1 MKDITIHP
9 KATIKEAMEFLNKTA
24 EKVLL
29 VVDDDDQTLIG
40 TLTDGDIRRYILEGR
55 NLSGTIENAYMPNPI
70 FVFQKDFN
78 LEKAKRA
85 LTENKIDLVPIL
97 DQNKIVVDFIT
108 WGMAFGNTKRSE
120 DQRLNVPVVIMAGGK
135 GTRLEPFTR
144 VLPKPLIPV
153 GDKPVIDHIVDRF
166 RVYGVSQFYL
176 TVHHMSKIMRAYF
189 EENEPDYSIGFAEED
204 KPRGTAGSLKLLADK
219 LNKPFF
225 VSNCDIIIETDYAD
239 LYRFHT
245 QNRHDIT
252 LVASAKQFNIP
263 YGICEINSNGSL
275 ERIKEKP
282 EYNFLV
288 NAGMYVLNPAVLEL
302 IPDNQLFHITHLIDK
317 VREKGGVVG
326 VYPVSENAWIDVGQW
341 AEYKKALKVIEDI

>member
-9 KATIKEAMEFLNKTA
+9 QATIKEAMEALDKTA

-29 VVDDDDQTLIG
+29 VVDDKQTLIG
-40 TLTDGDIRRYILEGR
+40 TLTDGDIRRHILKG
-55 NLSGTIENAYMPNPI
+55 NDLIGTIYNAYHRKPFFVLQEDCNP
-70 FVFQKDFN
+70 
-78 LEKAKRA
+78 EKIKKV

-97 DQNKIVVDFIT
+97 DRNRKVLDFIT
-108 WGMAFGNTKRSE
+108 WEQAFGNNRRPENQK
-120 DQRLNVPVVIMAGGK
+120 LNVPVVIMAGGK

-153 GDKPVIDHIVDRF
+153 GDKPVIDHIIDRF
-166 RVYGVSQFYL
+166 RDHGISEFYL
-176 TVHHMSKIMRAYF
+176 TIHHMSKIMRAYF
-189 EENEPDYSIGFAEED
+189 EEKEPDYSIGFAEENE
-204 KPRGTAGSLKLLADK
+204 PRGTAGSLKLLADK

-239 LYRFHT
+239 LYRFHM
-245 QNRHDIT
+245 QNKHDIT

-263 YGICEINSNGSL
+263 YGICELNSAGSL

-302 IPDNQLFHITHLIDK
+302 IPDNQLFHITHLIDRIK
-317 VREKGGVVG
+317 ENGGQIG
-326 VYPVSENAWIDVGQW
+326 VYPVSEKAWIDVGQW
-341 AEYKKALKVIEDI
+341 AEYRKALKIIENI